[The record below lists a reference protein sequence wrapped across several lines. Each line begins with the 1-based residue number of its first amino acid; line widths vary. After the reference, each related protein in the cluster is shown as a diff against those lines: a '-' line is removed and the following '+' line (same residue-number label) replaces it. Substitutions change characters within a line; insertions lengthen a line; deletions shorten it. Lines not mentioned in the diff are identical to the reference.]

1 MKNIINQHKHYFP
14 TFFLVSILYS
24 QWDVQYDSHLI
35 TTATMSAKVTNVG
48 MLDWQHSNGSAI
60 RWLNGDEEIIFA
72 HGLWINGMMNDTL
85 IGTTPLWIADYSEG
99 PIIDGQAATL
109 IQPEDSSMYRV
120 YHIDQSSNIGDPDY
134 DDWPVQWGAPHYSD
148 GSPLVIGDQ
157 TTFMVYNDAHPG
169 EDYRGWPYSGPTY
182 LEIHETIWD
191 YGISPGFENVLFFR
205 YQIYNRG
212 NYDILDAAISLWL
225 DVDLYDATWNLG
237 GYNPNGNFMYNYFS
251 GIETGIL
258 PRACTY
264 MMLQGPVVPDPDST
278 AIFFGHIVPD
288 SRNLQTTSGM
298 YVLSDSY
305 PESDTLMYLPNTME
319 ELRFISLG
327 LMVNGQPIIH
337 PITQDT
343 TTFTF
348 DGDPVNGE
356 GWIFN
361 GYNDTGGS
369 EGEAGF
375 ITSTGNFDLLSGD
388 STEIIYAL
396 ITAADTTYQS
406 ALVNLEDQ
414 TVQLQSWYNNTN
426 PLSIIDE
433 NDPLNPG
440 QINIIKA
447 YPNPFNMVRPLVII
461 LCSNS
466 CYKST
471 IYIKHI
477 NLSNS

>member
-1 MKNIINQHKHYFP
+1 
-14 TFFLVSILYS
+14 
-24 QWDVQYDSHLI
+24 
-35 TTATMSAKVTNVG
+35 MSAKVTNVG

-327 LMVNGQPIIH
+327 LMVNGVIGAALTVPASGLLGL
-337 PITQDT
+337 DEERKWRWSAAVA
-343 TTFTF
+343 
-348 DGDPVNGE
+348 GA
-356 GWIFN
+356 
-361 GYNDTGGS
+361 GG
-369 EGEAGF
+369 G
-375 ITSTGNFDLLSGD
+375 L
-388 STEIIYAL
+388 AL
-396 ITAADTTYQS
+396 IGIIWVASLARVSDLNVVTGAGAFLTMFAGAILAVTSKSILTEFRRNKTYDDVEVAA
-406 ALVNLEDQ
+406 A
-414 TVQLQSWYNNTN
+414 
-426 PLSIIDE
+426 
-433 NDPLNPG
+433 
-440 QINIIKA
+440 
-447 YPNPFNMVRPLVII
+447 
-461 LCSNS
+461 
-466 CYKST
+466 
-471 IYIKHI
+471 
-477 NLSNS
+477 